1 MISGTYVSILSYACD
16 HYQNHD
22 QFRMLLLPTHLGTE
36 RLNVMMMLLLL
47 LLLLRNVGTDAAG
60 AAAAVGVT

>member
-47 LLLLRNVGTDAAG
+47 LLRNVGTDAAG
-60 AAAAVGVT
+60 AAAAAVGVT